1 MGMGEPMDNL
11 DAVMAAIGRLTDE
24 GAPRL
29 AARNVTVSTSGVVPG
44 MERFLRECRAHLALS
59 LNATTDAQRV
69 EQHRDGPGS
78 RVGHEPLALRA
89 DHRRGSARRYF
100 IEYVLWA
107 GVNDSDADATR
118 LAGLLA
124 GLPAH
129 VNLIPHNRFA
139 GNRLEPSP
147 PERVRTFQ
155 RLVHDAG
162 VRCLVRLP
170 RGAEIAAA
178 CGQLALSAL
187 PPRGS

>member
-1 MGMGEPMDNL
+1 VL
-11 DAVMAAIGRLTDE
+11 
-24 GAPRL
+24 
-29 AARNVTVSTSGVVPG
+29 
-44 MERFLRECRAHLALS
+44 
-59 LNATTDAQRV
+59 LN
-69 EQHRDGPGS
+69 
-78 RVGHEPLALRA
+78 ALRA

>member
-1 MGMGEPMDNL
+1 M
-11 DAVMAAIGRLTDE
+11 
-24 GAPRL
+24 
-29 AARNVTVSTSGVVPG
+29 
-44 MERFLRECRAHLALS
+44 
-59 LNATTDAQRV
+59 
-69 EQHRDGPGS
+69 
-78 RVGHEPLALRA
+78 
-89 DHRRGSARRYF
+89 
-100 IEYVLWA
+100 LWA

-162 VRCLVRLP
+162 VRCLVRRP
-170 RGAEIAAA
+170 RGAEIAGGLRPARAVRAPLRLTAA
-178 CGQLALSAL
+178 PDGT
-187 PPRGS
+187 PRGAYPAAYLRR